1 MKIEGSD
8 DMTTPIWQPPAE
20 EQTPPTPPK
29 PKRHWVRW
37 TLAGAGAAVIAF
49 TVIGIAAG
57 GSTTGTP
64 TAVQSSSAAPA
75 AAPAQSAPEVPY
87 TPPASDVLAV
97 GETDVITQDGKDAA
111 YITVTRVSVTT
122 VPADPEFG
130 SAPQN
135 GYYVTAHVGVRTL
148 DNFTGG
154 FSLYSGDFY
163 AKSGSQ
169 HFDEGD
175 GNAYDAPGNG
185 QEVGFSNLGA
195 GESATGTLVFDMPS
209 PHGKIAYAPN
219 YDGQALVYW
228 RY

>member
-1 MKIEGSD
+1 
-8 DMTTPIWQPPAE
+8 MTTPIWQPPAE

-37 TLAGAGAAVIAF
+37 TLAGAGAAVLVF

-57 GSTTGTP
+57 GSTTSTP
-64 TAVQSSSAAPA
+64 TVQSSSSAPA

-163 AKSGSQ
+163 AKAGSQ

-185 QEVGFSNLGA
+185 QEISFSNLGA
-195 GESATGTLVFDMPS
+195 GESSTGTLVFDMPS